1 MDYIYIAYLKKLHL
15 EVIYR
20 RKYLKWEAHQ
30 TKGAYDGGHRP
41 RATSGSQRLAAVH
54 PPGS

>member
-15 EVIYR
+15 EVVYR

-41 RATSGSQRLAAVH
+41 RATLGPSLA
-54 PPGS
+54 PGT